1 MTDPM
6 LTELYRRVFD
16 EKREAE
22 RIVDGEPDDRRRG
35 IAISKNKLLAEL
47 IDFQTELIR
56 KE

>member
-6 LTELYRRVFD
+6 LTELYRRAFN
-16 EKREAE
+16 EKREATML
-22 RIVDGEPDDRRRG
+22 VAGEPDDRRRRV
-35 IAISKNKLLAEL
+35 ARAKNQLLSEL